1 MDITNLITSVGF
13 PIAACVALGWFIYK
27 SYEHIQKT
35 NERREEKLYTMLG
48 KSQTQLDKLEDTNE
62 KFVWGEYNFAR
73 ALKREFEKLG
83 YYVKLSIKQLK
94 ERYDFQKTAL
104 KKQFPLTLYMRTLMS
119 SCLN

>member
-62 KFVWGEYNFAR
+62 KFVKVLESFKKDQDDIRHDVA
-73 ALKREFEKLG
+73 E
-83 YYVKLSIKQLK
+83 IK
-94 ERYDFQKTAL
+94 DTL
-104 KKQFPLTLYMRTLMS
+104 KKIPKRKTDVIKEKE
-119 SCLN
+119 NENE